1 MQKLKH
7 KRLYLEIILTAFM
20 FLNVFNSVSA
30 AAVPPACQ
38 PFAGDKSALEQCMKE
53 TPPGCLD
60 INRDTRAGEEKFDSC
75 SAEKVLSKNNAIV
88 KKLNEI
94 VDFLSAGVA
103 LVIVGS
109 IIFGGVQYA
118 MAGGSPEAVGK
129 AKERITNA
137 VIALVVY
144 IFIFSFLQWI
154 IPGGIFNS

>member
-1 MQKLKH
+1 
-7 KRLYLEIILTAFM
+7 
-20 FLNVFNSVSA
+20 
-30 AAVPPACQ
+30 
-38 PFAGDKSALEQCMKE
+38 MKE